1 MLIRQIA
8 EQNEHLLLASS
19 AAFSD
24 ESAGRAI
31 KEDFCPIRTEYARD
45 RDRILHSNSF
55 RRLKQK
61 TQVFLSPRGD
71 HYRTRLTHTLEVSQ
85 IARTM
90 ARAMRLNE
98 DLAEAISLG
107 HDLGHT
113 PFGHAGERALAKI
126 TSLGFTHYDQS
137 VRVVTKL
144 EKDGRGLNLTY
155 ETIDGIQCHTNM
167 KACTFEGQLVR
178 IADVMAYL
186 NHDLEDA
193 MYAGVIEGL
202 PSEISDILG
211 ETKSQRITTMIT
223 SVINN
228 NGEIGYGAE
237 IAGAVKQFSEFM
249 FSNLYLNSKAKV
261 EEPKVESIIESLFE
275 YYLKNTD
282 KMDMLYRR
290 IAAEEGG
297 ERAVT
302 DFVSG
307 MSDAYAVAMFETLF
321 IPKSWALDLQS
332 LG

>member
-1 MLIRQIA
+1 MYIRQIA
-8 EQNEHLLLASS
+8 EQNEHMMLASS

-31 KEDFCPIRTEYARD
+31 SEEPCPIRTDYARD

-98 DLAEAISLG
+98 DLTEAISLG

-113 PFGHAGERALAKI
+113 PFGHAGERALANLC
-126 TSLGFTHYDQS
+126 SEGFKHYDQS
-137 VRVVTKL
+137 VRVVNRL
-144 EKDGRGLNLTY
+144 EKDGKGLNLTY

-167 KACTFEGQLVR
+167 KACTLEGQLVR
-178 IADVMAYL
+178 LADVMAYL

-193 MYAGVIEGL
+193 VYAGVIEAL
-202 PSEISDILG
+202 PKDITDALG
-211 ETKSQRITTMIT
+211 STKSQRITTMLS
-223 SVINN
+223 SVISN
-228 NGEIGYGAE
+228 NGEIGYGAD
-237 IAGAVKQFSEFM
+237 IAPVVQRFSEFM

-261 EEPKVESIIESLFE
+261 EEPKVEGILGALFKF
-275 YYLKNTD
+275 YLNNTD
-282 KMDMLYRR
+282 KMDGLYQH
-290 IAAEEGG
+290 IAEEEGK

-307 MSDAYAVAMFETLF
+307 MSDAYAVAMFEELF